1 MPVTVAMPKKRLSLI
16 NAGCPVEGDDL
27 FDEDVAQL
35 RGTGVPLRR
44 QSHVGRG
51 MNDRRV
57 TMSTAIS
64 VDGGCVPI
72 DQLVVV
78 MIIILLAHRPVMPV
92 RANKA
97 HDPMRV
103 IHPRPPAVERRS
115 HS

>member
-1 MPVTVAMPKKRLSLI
+1 MPVLVAMPKKRLTLI
-16 NAGCPVEGDDL
+16 NAECPVEGDDL
-27 FDEDVAQL
+27 FNEDVAQL

-64 VDGGCVPI
+64 VDGGRVLI
-72 DQLVVV
+72 DQLVAVR
-78 MIIILLAHRPVMPV
+78 IIILLAHHPVMLV
-92 RANKA
+92 LANEA
-97 HDPMRV
+97 YDPMRV
-103 IHPRPPAVERRS
+103 IHPRPPAIKRRS

>member
-1 MPVTVAMPKKRLSLI
+1 MPKKRLTL
-16 NAGCPVEGDDL
+16 NNCEFPVEGDDL
-27 FDEDVAQL
+27 FNEDVAQL

-64 VDGGCVPI
+64 VDGGRVLI

-78 MIIILLAHRPVMPV
+78 RTIILLAHRRVTRV
-92 RANKA
+92 RANEA
-97 HDPMRV
+97 YDPMRV
-103 IHPRPPAVERRS
+103 IHPRPLAIKRRS